1 MKDQNG
7 NGAARKLGTPPALKT
22 ATKRE
27 DIMPRNPEIP
37 HAELRA
43 LRAVVKAALAIRETI
58 GTEAVIRAHGLRL
71 CRGSGGQYFISH
83 ARLCNLDAAL
93 RALTTAKFAP

>member
-1 MKDQNG
+1 
-7 NGAARKLGTPPALKT
+7 
-22 ATKRE
+22 
-27 DIMPRNPEIP
+27 MPRNPEPPYPGASIS
-37 HAELRA
+37 ELRA
-43 LRAVVKAALAIRETI
+43 MRAVVKAALAIRETI
-58 GTEAVIRAHGLRL
+58 GTEAVIRARGLRL